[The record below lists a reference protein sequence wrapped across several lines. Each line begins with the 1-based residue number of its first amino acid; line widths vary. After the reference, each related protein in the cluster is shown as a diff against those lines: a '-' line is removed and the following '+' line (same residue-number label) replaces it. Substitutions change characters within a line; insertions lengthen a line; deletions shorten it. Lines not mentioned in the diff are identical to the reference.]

1 MLSIIVAMDPN
12 QAIGVDND
20 LPWHI
25 SEDLKLFKRH
35 TTGKSIVMGKNTY
48 YSLNRPQ
55 GLPNRT
61 NIVVSSSLTQLPP
74 EEAKDVIFDEDIKYV
89 LSNSKAL
96 KDEVFIIG
104 GASIYKQALPY
115 TDYLYISHVKNVV
128 ENADTFF
135 PKVNWDEWAV
145 IETEEYD
152 DFIFKKYSRTK
163 SL

>member
-1 MLSIIVAMDPN
+1 MLSIIVAMDSN
-12 QAIGVDND
+12 QAIGIDND

-35 TTGKSIVMGKNTY
+35 TTGKLIVMGKNTY
-48 YSLNRPQ
+48 YSLNHPQ

-96 KDEVFIIG
+96 RDEVFIIG

-135 PKVNWDEWAV
+135 PKVNWDEWDV

-163 SL
+163 NL

>member
-74 EEAKDVIFDEDIKYV
+74 EEAKDVVFDDDIKYV
-89 LSNSKAL
+89 LSYSKAL

-115 TDYLYISHVKNVV
+115 TDYLYISHVKNAVD
-128 ENADTFF
+128 NADTFF
-135 PKVNWDEWAV
+135 PEVNWDEWTV
-145 IETEEYD
+145 LETNEYD
-152 DFIFKKYSRTK
+152 DFTFKKYTRTE
-163 SL
+163 

>member
-12 QAIGVDND
+12 QAIGVNND

-35 TTGKSIVMGKNTY
+35 TTGKTIVMGKNTY

-74 EEAKDVIFDEDIKYV
+74 VEAKDVIFDEDIKYV

-104 GASIYKQALPY
+104 GASIYEQALPY
-115 TDYLYISHVKNVV
+115 TDYLYISHVKKSVV
-128 ENADTFF
+128 GADTYF
-135 PKVNWDEWAV
+135 PEINWDEW
-145 IETEEYD
+145 TLLDSEEYD
-152 DFIFKKYSRTK
+152 EFIFKKYTRIEK
-163 SL
+163 L

>member
-1 MLSIIVAMDPN
+1 MLSIIVAMDSN

-74 EEAKDVIFDEDIKYV
+74 EEAKDVVFDDDIKYV
-89 LSNSKAL
+89 LSYSKAL

-115 TDYLYISHVKNVV
+115 TDYLYISHVKNAVD
-128 ENADTFF
+128 NADTFF
-135 PKVNWDEWAV
+135 PEVNWDEWTV
-145 IETEEYD
+145 LETNEYD
-152 DFIFKKYSRTK
+152 DFTFKKYTRTE
-163 SL
+163 